1 MTERGLVE
9 VPENAVRDEPL
20 AFGLTASQ
28 LLLCGA
34 AVGIGALLNLV
45 PLWLPAKLVLV
56 LVLRR
61 AGRSGGDPAGP
72 GRTRVPLGRPRDPV
86 LAGVAD
92 LARGPAACAR

>member
-34 AVGIGALLNLV
+34 AVGIGA
-45 PLWLPAKLVLV
+45 AC
-56 LVLRR
+56 
-61 AGRSGGDPAGP
+61 A
-72 GRTRVPLGRPRDPV
+72 
-86 LAGVAD
+86 
-92 LARGPAACAR
+92 AACIRMTTRCMGPPHESATGAEGQH